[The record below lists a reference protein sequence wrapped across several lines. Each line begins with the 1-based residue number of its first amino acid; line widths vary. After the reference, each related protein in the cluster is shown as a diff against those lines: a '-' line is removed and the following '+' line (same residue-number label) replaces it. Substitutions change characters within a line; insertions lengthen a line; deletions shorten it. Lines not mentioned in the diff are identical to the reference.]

1 MKQVS
6 INVTLKKGG
15 AEGMVLRATFKENL
29 PWKVI
34 KKDYKVVSGKNV
46 QRFIEVLIRNG
57 FETDRK
63 QEVTNNLHNYIVK
76 LQTKNQKAKKQMTEQ
91 EAYRNW
97 ENILTQTLN
106 KMIAE
111 GY

>member
-6 INVTLKKGG
+6 INVKLIKGG

-76 LQTKNQKAKKQMTEQ
+76 LQTKNQKAKRKMTEQ
-91 EAYRNW
+91 EALDNLG
-97 ENILTQTLN
+97 NHLSVILN